1 MNLRRVIAPSIALV
15 AAVSLAGCG
24 IFFPSQRD
32 RAAKNTPG
40 FKAGYSDGCSSATLQ
55 DTNYRADQVRD
66 ENLYKTDKHYRTGWA
81 SGFYNCRTN
90 LAHPVDTPNSGP
102 IPDNQP
108 GGHPY

>member
-1 MNLRRVIAPSIALV
+1 MAPLALACALSV
-15 AAVSLAGCG
+15 AGCG
-24 IFFPSQRD
+24 ILLPTQRD

-40 FKAGYSDGCSSATLQ
+40 FKAGYSDGCASATIQ

-66 ENLYKTDKHYRTGWA
+66 ENLYKTDKFYRSGWA

-90 LAHPVDTPNSGP
+90 RTHPMSGPGSGP

>member
-1 MNLRRVIAPSIALV
+1 MNLRSLLV
-15 AAVSLAGCG
+15 VAVAVSLAGCG
-24 IFFPSQRD
+24 ILMPSSRD

-40 FKAGYSDGCSSATLQ
+40 FKAGYSDGCASATIQ

-66 ENLYKTDKHYRTGWA
+66 ENLYKTDKHYRSGWA

-90 LAHPVDTPNSGP
+90 RTHPMNNPGSGP